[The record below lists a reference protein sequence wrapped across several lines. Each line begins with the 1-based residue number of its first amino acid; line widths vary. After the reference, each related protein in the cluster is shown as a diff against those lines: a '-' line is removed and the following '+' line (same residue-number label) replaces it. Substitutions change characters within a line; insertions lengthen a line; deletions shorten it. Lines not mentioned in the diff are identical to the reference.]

1 MKGCRDVDRL
11 VRYTYFFIV
20 IVRLIFLSPNTISC
34 NFECDDDGVQ
44 RPRPVFSEFSRL
56 PQVLSF
62 VGTKVT
68 LRQGDGSLIYS
79 SVLPY
84 PALLHEYS
92 TSARW
97 EDALRLCRI
106 AKVRHLRVFFLF
118 FLNKFAT
125 LAIVTFNCY
134 ILLFFLPSAKSIFL
148 SSPHPGAAFISIW
161 NENEVDSFMGADQQ
175 VLISPQLAR

>member
-1 MKGCRDVDRL
+1 M
-11 VRYTYFFIV
+11 
-20 IVRLIFLSPNTISC
+20 
-34 NFECDDDGVQ
+34 
-44 RPRPVFSEFSRL
+44 
-56 PQVLSF
+56 
-62 VGTKVT
+62 T
-68 LRQGDGSLIYS
+68 LRQGDGSLVYS

-106 AKVRHLRVFFLF
+106 AKVRHLQGFFFVFC

-125 LAIVTFNCY
+125 LAVVTFNCY
-134 ILLFFLPSAKSIFL
+134 ILLFFFLPSAKSIFL
-148 SSPHPGAAFISIW
+148 SSPHPGAAFISVG